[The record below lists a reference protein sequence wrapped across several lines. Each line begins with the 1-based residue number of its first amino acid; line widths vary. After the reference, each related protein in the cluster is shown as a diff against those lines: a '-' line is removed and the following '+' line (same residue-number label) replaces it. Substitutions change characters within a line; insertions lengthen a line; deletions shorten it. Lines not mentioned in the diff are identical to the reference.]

1 MYSLPTT
8 VKVKDREFHIR
19 DKGDY
24 RMVLDCFSALQD
36 EELSEDYRVLASLL
50 IFYNEFTGLED
61 IWQYE
66 KYIPELCG
74 TVLEVLKTKGR
85 KCGIVALTYN
95 AKFKTYSNT
104 PKMDYL
110 GLTQRQKQTQEKEQ
124 KQKQEKIP
132 W

>member
-19 DKGDY
+19 DRGDY

-61 IWQYE
+61 IQQYE
-66 KYIPELCG
+66 EYIPELVKEMFRFINAGQENSPGADAVSSVIDWEGDSQMICSA
-74 TVLEVLKTKGR
+74 
-85 KCGIVALTYN
+85 ISNVA
-95 AKFKTYSNT
+95 NT
-104 PKMDYL
+104 
-110 GLTQRQKQTQEKEQ
+110 
-124 KQKQEKIP
+124 
-132 W
+132 